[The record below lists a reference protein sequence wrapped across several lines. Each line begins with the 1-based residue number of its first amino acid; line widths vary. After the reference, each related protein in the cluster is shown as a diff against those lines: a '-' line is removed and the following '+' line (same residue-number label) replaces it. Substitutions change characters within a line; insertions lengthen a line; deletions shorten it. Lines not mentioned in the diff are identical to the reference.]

1 MSTHRS
7 PFLTVAAPRSPERAG
22 RPEGGTPQ
30 GCEQGA
36 LTGPA
41 PGEAPT
47 RHGAMSDRTD
57 FDLNQLLGTPPS
69 DDERRQ
75 ALWAMTPAQRV
86 AAMYAGELRLS
97 DCLAWAARYPE
108 QIPTLNGEWWFI
120 AIRTPDVADLDDIR
134 PGPGRV

>member
-1 MSTHRS
+1 MSRRPS
-7 PFLTVAAPRSPERAG
+7 PSLVALRRGSPERAG
-22 RPEGGTPQ
+22 RPEGRTPQ

-47 RHGAMSDRTD
+47 SHGAMSDRTA

-97 DCLAWAARYPE
+97 DCLAWAARHPE
-108 QIPTLNGEWWFI
+108 QVPTLNGEWWFI
-120 AIRTPDVADLDDIR
+120 AITTPEVADAHDHTEAD
-134 PGPGRV
+134 

>member
-1 MSTHRS
+1 MSPRPS
-7 PFLTVAAPRSPERAG
+7 PLLAAAAWGSPERAG
-22 RPEGGTPQ
+22 RPERGTPT

-47 RHGAMSDRTD
+47 RHGAMSDRTVV
-57 FDLNQLLGTPPS
+57 DLNQLLGTPPS
-69 DDERRQ
+69 EDERRQ

-108 QIPTLNGEWWFI
+108 QVPTLNGEWWFI
-120 AIRTPDVADLDDIR
+120 AITTPEVADAHDHTEAD
-134 PGPGRV
+134 